1 MTETSVL
8 VKGSH
13 PDRGVI
19 IATIDD
25 AKHFTAEE
33 REQIIR
39 SYPAHERDA
48 RTKGIPTMGSG
59 RVFPVEEDRI
69 KCDPV
74 AIPKHWAQIIGLD
87 FGIDHPFAA
96 ARLAWDRDADCVYV
110 THGYRQRG
118 GYENGEWTGNPAY
131 HAAQIKGWGEWV
143 PVVWPHDG
151 LAQDRQSG
159 ERLAD
164 LYRKHG
170 LNMHAERAT
179 HRDGSNGVEA
189 GIMDML
195 ERMQTG
201 RFKVFSTVGEFFEE
215 MRLYHRKDGK
225 LVKERDDLISAVR
238 YAVMMLRYAATEP
251 VAWDFA
257 SIGPGVGDWMGV

>member
-1 MTETSVL
+1 LSRHVVSM
-8 VKGSH
+8 
-13 PDRGVI
+13 
-19 IATIDD
+19 TIDD
-25 AKHFTAEE
+25 VHHYTAEE
-33 REQIIR
+33 KARIIA
-39 SYPAHERDA
+39 SYPPHEREA

-59 RVFPVEEDRI
+59 RVFPVKEDRI

>member
-1 MTETSVL
+1 MSRYV
-8 VKGSH
+8 VSM
-13 PDRGVI
+13 
-19 IATIDD
+19 TIDD
-25 AKHFTAEE
+25 VDHYTAEDKA
-33 REQIIR
+33 RIIA
-39 SYPAHERDA
+39 SYPAHEREA

-59 RVFPVEEDRI
+59 KVFPVEEDRI
-69 KCDPV
+69 RCEPLS
-74 AIPKHWAQIIGLD
+74 IPRHWPQIIGLD
-87 FGIDHPFAA
+87 FGVDHPFAA

-110 THGYRQRG
+110 AHGYRQRG

-131 HAAQIKGWGEWV
+131 HATHIKGWGEWI
-143 PVVWPHDG
+143 PVAWPHDG

-159 ERLAD
+159 EPLAN

-170 LNMHAERAT
+170 LNMLPERAT
-179 HRDGSNGVEA
+179 HPDGSNGVEA
-189 GIMDML
+189 GLMDML

-238 YAVMMLRYAATEP
+238 YAVMMLRFAETEP
-251 VAWDFA
+251 SQVDWGMA
-257 SIGPGVGDWMGV
+257 VHTGDWMGV